1 MSESGAPT
9 CTCGKMTVNVT
20 DNDWLYTLSVEYT
33 CRLNGSS
40 DQNSF
45 AKEVVLREVDTE
57 NLLWREVGDG
67 GRVYQVLDVD
77 VSQYSYVVFGVQD
90 LSEFWILS
98 RKPKLEDKTI
108 QELLN
113 KAKKAGYK
121 GDKVFAN
128 NANCNDELS
137 GFLF

>member
-1 MSESGAPT
+1 
-9 CTCGKMTVNVT
+9 
-20 DNDWLYTLSVEYT
+20 
-33 CRLNGSS
+33 
-40 DQNSF
+40 
-45 AKEVVLREVDTE
+45 LREVDTE

-77 VSQYSYVVFGVQD
+77 VTQYSYVVFGVQD

-98 RKPKLEDKTI
+98 REPKLEDRTI